1 MAKPKPKPDADDAL
15 AEYRRKRDFGSTPEP
30 AGEPAP
36 RPGHDHDQV
45 PGGGARR
52 RRPGDTASLDL
63 SRRLAGEDS
72 RESSAPPL
80 HTARFVVHQ
89 HSATRLH
96 WDLRLEADGVLW
108 SFALPRCLPWD
119 PKRNNLAVHTEDH
132 PLEYIDFEGDIPEGY
147 GAGNMFVW
155 DHGEYDLLERKDG
168 KLVIDLRGRRV
179 QGKHALFRTGA
190 ERDWII
196 HRMDPPAD
204 PERRW
209 PPEFV
214 PPMRPAGG
222 GPAEPEAG
230 DDWAWEMRL
239 SGLRVMTTLLA
250 GAVLIHDAEGNDI
263 SSRFVDVR
271 RIGRA
276 TGSVEA
282 VLDGV
287 MVGEPHH
294 LERRMTGRP
303 LSGKR
308 ATESAPVELI
318 AFDLVWLNG
327 HPRWDRPWDE
337 RRTDLEA
344 LHLGGPAWG
353 TSVVHRGDGPAL
365 VAAAGKN
372 AQVTGLVGK
381 RRASPY
387 RPGETTDDWVDIDL
401 R

>member
-1 MAKPKPKPDADDAL
+1 MAKPKSNPDAEDAL
-15 AEYRRKRDFGSTPEP
+15 AEYRRKRDFDSTPEP

-36 RPGHDHDQV
+36 RSGHDHDEV
-45 PGGGARR
+45 
-52 RRPGDTASLDL
+52 L
-63 SRRLAGEDS
+63 STS
-72 RESSAPPL
+72 
-80 HTARFVVHQ
+80 RFVVHQ

-190 ERDWII
+190 ERDWMI

-209 PPEFV
+209 PPGFV
-214 PPMRPAGG
+214 PPMRPARPAGG
-222 GPAEPEAG
+222 GPVEPEAG

-250 GAVLIHDAEGNDI
+250 GAVLIHDADGNDI

-303 LSGKR
+303 MSGKR
-308 ATESAPVELI
+308 GTESAPVELI

-337 RRTDLEA
+337 RRADLEA
-344 LHLGGPAWG
+344 LDLKGEAWG

-387 RPGETTDDWVDIDL
+387 RPGRSTDDWVDIDL